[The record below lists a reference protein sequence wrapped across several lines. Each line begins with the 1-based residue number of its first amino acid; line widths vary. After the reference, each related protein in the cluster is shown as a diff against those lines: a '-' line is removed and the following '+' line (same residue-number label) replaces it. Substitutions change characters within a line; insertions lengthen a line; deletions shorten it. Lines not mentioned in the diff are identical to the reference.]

1 MNNIRGG
8 IVMSNCKFKL
18 DSSFQDFLLQKENV
32 ESKYASNHQEL
43 VYIDATNLYG
53 YSLSSL
59 LPYKNYELFPAKLVD
74 ELNETLAM
82 DSFTNKIT
90 LLETL
95 LPDDDSKGY
104 AFDVKIISIPEYLY
118 EFPPFFAH
126 KKVSPRNLSA
136 HDLNQYKTLYGQS
149 FGGS

>member
-1 MNNIRGG
+1 
-8 IVMSNCKFKL
+8 
-18 DSSFQDFLLQKENV
+18 
-32 ESKYASNHQEL
+32 
-43 VYIDATNLYG
+43 
-53 YSLSSL
+53 
-59 LPYKNYELFPAKLVD
+59 
-74 ELNETLAM
+74 M

-149 FGGS
+149 FGGSKGETLYHIRWKHYIIFGGSKGETLYYIRHTLD